1 MSTGGFNKA
10 ELLTDEALLS
20 EAGRR
25 MSLNVDLL
33 ERLGGA
39 VDNRTY
45 DVFLFLLKYGPATRK
60 ELVAVFP
67 DTTLRSV
74 LPKLE
79 AAEVIY
85 IKDFKYWVR
94 R

>member
-1 MSTGGFNKA
+1 MSGGGFSPG

-25 MSLNVDLL
+25 MSLTADLL

-45 DVFLFLLKYGPATRK
+45 DVFLFLWRYGPATWDQ
-60 ELVAVFP
+60 LAVVFSRA
-67 DTTLRSV
+67 TLNRG
-74 LPKLE
+74 LWRLE
-79 AAEVIY
+79 ANGVVV
-85 IKDFKYWVR
+85 KRGFKYSILR
-94 R
+94 

>member
-1 MSTGGFNKA
+1 MNTGGFNPG

-25 MSLNVDLL
+25 MKLNTDLL
-33 ERLGGA
+33 ERLGSA

-45 DVFLFLLKYGPATRK
+45 DVFLFLWKYGPATW
-60 ELVAVFP
+60 EQMAAVFP
-67 DTTLRSV
+67 KGTLSRV
-74 LPKLE
+74 IRCLE
-79 AAEVIY
+79 ANDVVI
-85 IKDFKYWVR
+85 KTGFKYRIR